1 MLIGNLLD
9 NPIMLLVWIVA
20 IMVVLT
26 IHEFSHALA
35 ATYLGDP
42 TAKSQG
48 RLTLNPLSHVSWLG
62 FFMLLLIGFGWG
74 NPVPF
79 NPYNLKYPKWGPAM
93 VAAAGPL
100 SNLLMAILSAIALKL
115 IMAFALL
122 PESNLLFQFL
132 NLMIMLN
139 IVLMIFNLLPLPP
152 LDGSKILFTFL
163 DDYKY
168 ADIKQTLETQGSTFL
183 LLLIVADS
191 FLNLNIL
198 GGIFNKAVQAFYWI
212 FF

>member
-198 GGIFNKAVQAFYWI
+198 GGIFNKAVQTFYWI